1 MSQPSSNYLH
11 RVEQWIR
18 GGADLQRINFST
30 VQRFRARIVYE
41 AYWEWLQDH
50 FIDPSDTLRRLAK
63 REYAMLLHKAKEG
76 NSEAQEYV
84 DALNIREGVPRTP
97 SEISSDVYTL
107 NYIVNTL
114 TVSTRAMDRIKVT
127 ASADWLMSHGMKTG
141 NDRSVTSGAKIYMDI
156 YQNFNEKDNPQES
169 MANPN
174 LNVTGDVSI
183 IDNSRSNLS
192 EKERKSLER
201 HYGLTPTEVKELK
214 EQEDGTFAA
223 DDDDDVEENKQEMEM
238 PMPDEENDDENIG
251 DNDDG
256 TEA

>member
-141 NDRSVTSGAKIYMDI
+141 NDRRSLSPCPARCGSAPGKRCPPRQARPDA
-156 YQNFNEKDNPQES
+156 QNTRIQYISSLPD
-169 MANPN
+169 
-174 LNVTGDVSI
+174 
-183 IDNSRSNLS
+183 SR
-192 EKERKSLER
+192 
-201 HYGLTPTEVKELK
+201 PFV
-214 EQEDGTFAA
+214 
-223 DDDDDVEENKQEMEM
+223 
-238 PMPDEENDDENIG
+238 
-251 DNDDG
+251 
-256 TEA
+256 

>member
-1 MSQPSSNYLH
+1 
-11 RVEQWIR
+11 
-18 GGADLQRINFST
+18 
-30 VQRFRARIVYE
+30 
-41 AYWEWLQDH
+41 
-50 FIDPSDTLRRLAK
+50 LAK

-127 ASADWLMSHGMKTG
+127 ASADWLMSHGMKMG

-214 EQEDGTFAA
+214 EQEDGTFSA
-223 DDDDDVEENKQEMEM
+223 DDDDDEEENKKEMEM
-238 PMPDEENDDENIG
+238 PMPDDENIG
-251 DNDDG
+251 DNDNG